1 MTGCYMQ
8 CNSELKWVNLIL
20 QNLQTNFYDPFP
32 VSKRFHLCIEV
43 LYLSVIF
50 TVLAKEESN
59 TPKRDDTFSP
69 LNEKNTNTNDMLK
82 GSLNGMPSLSM
93 NGDLRNENLANGYID
108 KEPVITGN
116 CGNQKGLLPTPPL
129 PPNVQ
134 HLLQNQMHG
143 MPIPPVRALLPTPG
157 SPQISS
163 GIHVRPPLPPGYP
176 VAPMQ
181 QENRPV
187 PLKPRNG
194 MIDENTLEGIKM
206 KTEGL
211 ITRFGSSYV
220 I

>member
-1 MTGCYMQ
+1 M
-8 CNSELKWVNLIL
+8 
-20 QNLQTNFYDPFP
+20 
-32 VSKRFHLCIEV
+32 
-43 LYLSVIF
+43 SVIF
-50 TVLAKEESN
+50 TVLVKEESN

-82 GSLNGMPSLSM
+82 GSLNGMPTLSM
-93 NGDLRNENLANGYID
+93 NGDMRNENLANGYID

-116 CGNQKGLLPTPPL
+116 QKGLLPTPSF

-143 MPIPPVRALLPTPG
+143 MQIPPVRALLPTPG

-181 QENRPV
+181 QENRPI

-194 MIDENTLEGIKM
+194 IIDENTLEGIKM

-211 ITRFGSSYV
+211 ITRFVSSNGFE
-220 I
+220 IRDRRQILLLILSKLRRIN